1 MKNKLHQYFTDLNEY
16 FSPSKI
22 LFNSFIS
29 SFLLIWMD
37 YKNLIS
43 QFGSD
48 VFGKFMIIFF
58 LVILLFL
65 VFLNYKKLSYSLYAK
80 DLSETDIIL
89 ISVSINL
96 VSLLCFRIIA
106 LYNLNF
112 ITIILFFSFLALFGL
127 IFLRVLRIGTDS
139 LKEPVTSITVDLR
152 LIINNE
158 IEYEKNF
165 ILGEDAVEYDLLDR
179 EPIVNELKSLIKDYN
194 SEERLVIGIEGKW
207 GTGKS
212 TIVNN
217 LSNEIKDNDEILI
230 IDEFNPW
237 VYENNAAMFK
247 GLLDK
252 VFDRETFEISSE
264 ELTRIKKSFF
274 SLVFGEKFNGLQNL
288 INETK
293 YDEQALLKRI
303 NNYLNKNNRKIV
315 LIIDNLDRLS
325 SDKIVLILSFIHNV
339 LSGIENFIIILA
351 YDQEELNDI
360 LLSENISKKYLSK
373 LIQKRII
380 LPVPNKSTIVRI
392 SYLSLSNILKG
403 FNIEYSETELQ
414 FIVNSLVNQGLELRE
429 LKRIINSIILPL
441 RKFTTHKYFTDYFIL
456 ELIKYFDYDLYLEMY
471 ENPDMFITFDSK
483 DYAWDKAKQNNEN
496 KEYFDKL
503 SKKHGNYFSLLQL
516 NFSKVKDYLNGS
528 DLNLRTSYTRQD
540 PAYKNAH
547 KNKRIYSADF
557 YSMYFNFSLTKEAE
571 ISEKMN
577 EFLVSNN
584 PSKSGTDAAIE
595 YIYSLDIEE
604 QNYSLMHIEYIGDD
618 ILLENRIYFIEELLK
633 NLDAVSDE
641 RPFLGIS
648 NRERIIILISE
659 LLVVIKDEKTIKSF
673 LNENLNK
680 INDISNLDS
689 LIYWT
694 NSKEKVKIEND
705 NIASIVKEHLGNI
718 IIKIVSNKVNIFD
731 YDLNK
736 KGNLISVYKYYLSE
750 DKDLDE
756 LKEYLK
762 GLYNKNTLYKIL
774 YEFIFS
780 STDGSTYEYYVSQD
794 FEKLNDM
801 EMIFE
806 LINQTEPEDEKQTI
820 IKEIYFL
827 TKEEIFTSSDMSE
840 RGVMNLNYRL

>member
-1 MKNKLHQYFTDLNEY
+1 MKNKLHQYFNDLNEY

-37 YKNLIS
+37 YKNLVS
-43 QFGSD
+43 QFSSN
-48 VFGKFMIIFF
+48 VFGKFMIVFF
-58 LVILLFL
+58 LVILLSL
-65 VFLNYKKLSYSLYAK
+65 VFLNYKKLSHSLQAQV
-80 DLSETDIIL
+80 LTETDTVL
-89 ISVSINL
+89 ISISINL
-96 VSLLCFRIIA
+96 MSLLLFRI
-106 LYNLNF
+106 LVLNNLNL
-112 ITIILFFSFLALFGL
+112 ITIILIFSFLTLLGL
-127 IFLRVLRIGTDS
+127 MFLRVLKIGTDS
-139 LKEPVTSITVDLR
+139 LAEPTTSITVDLR
-152 LIINNE
+152 LIINDE
-158 IEYEKNF
+158 IEYDKNF
-165 ILGEDAVEYDLLDR
+165 ILSEDAVEYDLLGR
-179 EPIVNELKSLIKDYN
+179 NPIVDELKNLIKNYN

-212 TIVNN
+212 TIIKN
-217 LSNEIKDNDEILI
+217 LINEIKDNDEILI

-237 VYENNAAMFK
+237 VYENNSAMFK

-252 VFDRETFEISSE
+252 VFDREKLEISSE

-274 SLVFGEKFNGLQNL
+274 SLIFGEKFNGLQNL
-288 INETK
+288 INEDK

-325 SDKIVLILSFIHNV
+325 SDKIILILSFVHNV

-360 LLSENISKKYLSK
+360 LLNENISKKYLNK

-392 SYLSLSNILKG
+392 SNLSLSNILKG
-403 FNIEYSETELQ
+403 FNIEYSETDLQ
-414 FIVNSLVNQGLELRE
+414 FIVNSLVNQGLDLRE
-429 LKRIINSIILPL
+429 LKRIVNSIILPL

-471 ENPDMFITFDSK
+471 GKRDMFITFDSK
-483 DYAWDKAKQNNEN
+483 EYTWDKVKQNNEN

-503 SKKHGNYFSLLQL
+503 SKKHGDYFSLLQL
-516 NFSKVKDYLNGS
+516 IFPKVEKYLKG
-528 DLNLRTSYTRQD
+528 LNLTSETLYTRQD
-540 PAYKNAH
+540 SAYKNAH
-547 KNKRIYSADF
+547 KNKRIHSADF

-577 EFLVSNN
+577 ELLVSNTH
-584 PSKSGTDAAIE
+584 SKSNTDAAIE
-595 YIYSLDIEE
+595 YIYSLDTEE
-604 QNYSLMHIEYIGDD
+604 QNYSLMHLEYIGDD

-641 RPFLGIS
+641 RPLFGIS
-648 NRERIIILISE
+648 NREKIIILISE
-659 LLVVIKDEKTIKSF
+659 LLIVIKEEQTIKSF

-680 INDISNLDS
+680 INDISDLDR

-694 NSKEKVKIEND
+694 NSKEKARIEND
-705 NIASIVKEHLGNI
+705 NIASVVKEHLGNI
-718 IIKIVSNKVNIFD
+718 ISNIVSNKVNIFD
-731 YDLNK
+731 CDLNK
-736 KGNLISVYKYYLSE
+736 KGNVFSIYKYYLSE
-750 DKDLDE
+750 SKDLDE
-756 LKEYLK
+756 FKKYLK
-762 GLYNKNTLYKIL
+762 GLYNKDTLYKIL
-774 YEFIFS
+774 YEFVFS

-806 LINQTEPEDEKQTI
+806 LINQTEPENEKQTI
-820 IKEIYFL
+820 IKEIYTL